1 MTKLSAR
8 KLWREQRELQDC
20 RRQGGTM
27 AAVKPNVDLVER
39 FYHETWNCFGTQVI
53 PEIAHPDTYL

>member
-1 MTKLSAR
+1 
-8 KLWREQRELQDC
+8 
-20 RRQGGTM
+20 M